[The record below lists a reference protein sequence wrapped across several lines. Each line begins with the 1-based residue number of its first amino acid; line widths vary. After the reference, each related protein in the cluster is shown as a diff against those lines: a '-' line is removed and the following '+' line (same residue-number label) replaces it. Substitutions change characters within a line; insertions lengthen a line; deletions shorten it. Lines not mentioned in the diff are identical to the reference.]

1 MMAQDVSVT
10 MESKKVL
17 QLHVEM
23 IDIMVSQGTTAF
35 LKNLAAKFKHEAR
48 TSSLTALVKNK

>member
-1 MMAQDVSVT
+1 MAQDVSAT